1 MTQAHRGP
9 HGDRSHRPRTGN
21 KGAMVRAGANFTGD
35 YPTVP
40 TLTLHRAYGPGA
52 FRMAHDRER
61 EGE

>member
-1 MTQAHRGP
+1 
-9 HGDRSHRPRTGN
+9 
-21 KGAMVRAGANFTGD
+21 MVRAGANFTGD

-52 FRMAHDRER
+52 FRMARDRER